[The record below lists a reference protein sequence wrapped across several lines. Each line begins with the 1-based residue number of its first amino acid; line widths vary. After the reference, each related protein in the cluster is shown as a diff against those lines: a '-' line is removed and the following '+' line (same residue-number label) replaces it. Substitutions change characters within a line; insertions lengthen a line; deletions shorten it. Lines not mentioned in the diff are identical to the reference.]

1 MRVLRYSTILAGA
14 AVLLYGA
21 AGLLTEPQ
29 IRQPGNVAVWLAG
42 GVLLHDAVLAPAVFA
57 LCWLA
62 ARRSTPRVRRV
73 LAVVLLVAGA
83 TMLVAVPALLH
94 GRVAIR

>member
-1 MRVLRYSTILAGA
+1 MRVLRFSAIAAGA
-14 AVLLYGA
+14 AILLYGA
-21 AGLLTEPQ
+21 VGLLTEPQ
-29 IRQPGNVAVWLAG
+29 IQQPGNVAAWLAG

-62 ARRSTPRVRRV
+62 ARHTAPRSRRI
-73 LAVVLLVAGA
+73 LAGVLLVAGA
-83 TMLVAVPALLH
+83 TLLVAAPILLH